1 MYHLD
6 KIVYKQVLLDML
18 ILPTISNLLCVW
30 VTGADL
36 CALCQQD
43 LFLLVMAM
51 QTLAGDKN
59 EGGERGMGIY
69 SLSSFFAGSLK
80 VAWGSQPKANISV
93 T

>member
-1 MYHLD
+1 
-6 KIVYKQVLLDML
+6 
-18 ILPTISNLLCVW
+18 
-30 VTGADL
+30 
-36 CALCQQD
+36 
-43 LFLLVMAM
+43 MAM